1 MIIESQ
7 ELREAVGGLL
17 KRKREE
23 KGLSMRKLSELIYG
37 HTNNDKVISN
47 IENGKVSPDVSTL
60 HKFLLALDTN
70 LIEIFNKI

>member
-1 MIIESQ
+1 MIIESH
-7 ELREAVGGLL
+7 ELRIAVGSLL
-17 KRKREE
+17 KRKRED
-23 KGLSMRKLSELIYG
+23 KGYSMRKLSELIYG

-60 HKFLLALDTN
+60 NKILLHLDIN